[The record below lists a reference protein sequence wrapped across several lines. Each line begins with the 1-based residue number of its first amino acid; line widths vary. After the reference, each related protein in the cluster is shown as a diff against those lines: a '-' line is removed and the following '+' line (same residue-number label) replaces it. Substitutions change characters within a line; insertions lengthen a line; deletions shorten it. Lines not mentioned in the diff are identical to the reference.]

1 MAGGI
6 IIAVLLVVV
15 FPVMI
20 MMSMAAIAALL
31 GATTKNSVD
40 KQHEGSELLEMSE
53 ANPYSLD

>member
-1 MAGGI
+1 MVGGI
-6 IIAVLLVVV
+6 VIAVLLIVV

-20 MMSMAAIAALL
+20 MMSMAVIASLL

-40 KQHEGSELLEMSE
+40 NQHEGSELLEMSE